1 MTKKKGLQS
10 CVIILP
16 YEMQISNDAKNYY
29 QSINIKF
36 EKDFI
41 NFSTQKKIKNNL
53 KNFDD
58 FYIID
63 KAGFE
68 EKKVGYYYVF
78 NKGDKIDFNHPNRKG
93 HLSIANEISKK
104 KRYAKVKIF
113 LNVEFKQSKTFF
125 YKGL

>member
-1 MTKKKGLQS
+1 MIFVG
-10 CVIILP
+10 
-16 YEMQISNDAKNYY
+16 
-29 QSINIKF
+29 
-36 EKDFI
+36 
-41 NFSTQKKIKNNL
+41 
-53 KNFDD
+53 
-58 FYIID
+58 D

-78 NKGDKIDFNHPNRKG
+78 NKGNKIDFNHPNRKG
-93 HLSIANEISKK
+93 HLSIANEISK